1 MGARFGIE
9 TMPVTWDAYHLD
21 YRKKPG
27 YAFLESPG
35 NFSGPENW
43 FVFIQYQSFNNC
55 VRRIEGRTLP
65 NLLGCL
71 LSRRFP
77 VHASESWPVFFR
89 SMVHLFGAILND
101 VTISLLYHSA
111 SCFAVCR
118 TCWKV
123 QALSFCLVLRCL
135 SDVLE
140 GSSFIA
146 VWSVSYFVML
156 LKNFVGVIYQSLRKV
171 CATSGPCTS
180 TRTCFVLNGSR
191 CLIELTRCGRKS
203 NQPSSVAWP
212 LCQPTR
218 CGRKTNQP
226 SSVAWWPLCQPTRC
240 GRSNAAW
247 WPLRCGLKRNELSRG
262 VKFTLT
268 KWNLLNSSWMFPLH
282 VICCVLVY
290 NYDLQTQSK

>member
-1 MGARFGIE
+1 MWHYGSATVSQGWE
-9 TMPVTWDAYHLD
+9 SLD
-21 YRKKPG
+21 HRRSSLV
-27 YAFLESPG
+27 AFD
-35 NFSGPENW
+35 
-43 FVFIQYQSFNNC
+43 
-55 VRRIEGRTLP
+55 EGRTLP

-101 VTISLLYHSA
+101 VTIWLRKHSA

-156 LKNFVGVIYQSLRKV
+156 LKNFVGIIYQSLRKV
-171 CATSGPCTS
+171 CATSGP
-180 TRTCFVLNGSR
+180 
-191 CLIELTRCGRKS
+191 
-203 NQPSSVAWP
+203 
-212 LCQPTR
+212 
-218 CGRKTNQP
+218 
-226 SSVAWWPLCQPTRC
+226 
-240 GRSNAAW
+240 
-247 WPLRCGLKRNELSRG
+247 
-262 VKFTLT
+262 
-268 KWNLLNSSWMFPLH
+268 
-282 VICCVLVY
+282 
-290 NYDLQTQSK
+290 

>member
-1 MGARFGIE
+1 MRFS
-9 TMPVTWDAYHLD
+9 LD
-21 YRKKPG
+21 FPWLLNMLSWS
-27 YAFLESPG
+27 FLCGWSPFIHSVVAAN
-35 NFSGPENW
+35 NFSRVS
-43 FVFIQYQSFNNC
+43 VF
-55 VRRIEGRTLP
+55 
-65 NLLGCL
+65 
-71 LSRRFP
+71 LSVGAGLKKFWMT
-77 VHASESWPVFFR
+77 SQFR
-89 SMVHLFGAILND
+89 CAK
-101 VTISLLYHSA
+101 HSA
-111 SCFAVCR
+111 SYFAACR

-123 QALSFCLVLRCL
+123 QALSFCRVLRCL

-140 GSSFIA
+140 GPSFIA
-146 VWSVSYFVML
+146 VWSVSNFFML

-218 CGRKTNQP
+218 CGRKRNQP

-247 WPLRCGLKRNELSRG
+247 W
-262 VKFTLT
+262 
-268 KWNLLNSSWMFPLH
+268 MFPLH
-282 VICCVLVY
+282 VICYVLVY

>member
-1 MGARFGIE
+1 MIIFLRSTKEERFLIFW
-9 TMPVTWDAYHLD
+9 VAC
-21 YRKKPG
+21 YRVGSLCTQAKADPC
-27 YAFLESPG
+27 FFVPWFI
-35 NFSGPENW
+35 FSAPFW
-43 FVFIQYQSFNNC
+43 MTPQ
-55 VRRIEGRTLP
+55 
-65 NLLGCL
+65 
-71 LSRRFP
+71 
-77 VHASESWPVFFR
+77 FR
-89 SMVHLFGAILND
+89 CAK
-101 VTISLLYHSA
+101 HSA

-226 SSVAWWPLCQPTRC
+226 SSV
-240 GRSNAAW
+240 
-247 WPLRCGLKRNELSRG
+247 
-262 VKFTLT
+262 
-268 KWNLLNSSWMFPLH
+268 
-282 VICCVLVY
+282 
-290 NYDLQTQSK
+290 